1 MAPTDSH
8 DRSARRRVALPPSE
22 SAVDALLEGQPKM
35 LNLAQVGEL
44 LSSSTPTIRRLV
56 DTGALPAVRLS
67 RQWRVARDDL
77 REYLLTPSSLEDAE
91 GSED

>member
-1 MAPTDSH
+1 
-8 DRSARRRVALPPSE
+8 
-22 SAVDALLEGQPKM
+22 M

-91 GSED
+91 DCED